1 MSAKAANRGSEIIN
15 QAVSDRN
22 RRCKGHTRSQRRG
35 AAGPLGLVIDLSGP
49 IRYINP
55 RRPASCTA
63 TFRSAAGRSLAQARP
78 TPRAQPHRS
87 RSGKRGDKAM
97 GLFDQMLGG
106 VLGNVLGQAGNSGAL
121 GGLLNSAL
129 NGPMGQALPGMLNSA
144 LANTSFGNLEGLL
157 AQLQQSGLGDQVAS
171 WLSNGPNA
179 AVSAEQITAALGD
192 TQLGQITAAL
202 ADTQLGQLA
211 ASFGLSAETL
221 PSLLSQYLPTVIDKL
236 SPNGVLEMPSA

>member
-1 MSAKAANRGSEIIN
+1 
-15 QAVSDRN
+15 
-22 RRCKGHTRSQRRG
+22 
-35 AAGPLGLVIDLSGP
+35 
-49 IRYINP
+49 
-55 RRPASCTA
+55 
-63 TFRSAAGRSLAQARP
+63 
-78 TPRAQPHRS
+78 
-87 RSGKRGDKAM
+87 M

-236 SPNGVLEMPSA
+236 SPNGVLEMPGA